1 MKGYVIN
8 IEKAVAE
15 NDNFRKVLYTA
26 KYSQLVLMS
35 LNPKEDIGE
44 ETHLG
49 LDQFIRVESG
59 VGKAVLNGVEHPIGD
74 GSIVIVPSGTKH
86 NIINTS
92 GDAKMKLY
100 TLYSP
105 PNHREGVIHTTK
117 EDAQK
122 DDEHF
127 DGQLSE

>member
-8 IEKAVAE
+8 IEKAAAE

-26 KYSQLVLMS
+26 KYSQLVVMS
-35 LNPKEDIGE
+35 LKPKEDIGE
-44 ETHLG
+44 EVHAN

-59 VGKAVLNGVEHPIGD
+59 VGKAVLSGEDHPIGD
-74 GSIVIVPSGTKH
+74 GSVVVVPAGTKH

-92 GDAKMKLY
+92 EDSKMKLY

-105 PNHREGVIHTTK
+105 PNHRLDVAHITK
-117 EDAQK
+117 EEAMK
-122 DDEHF
+122 DDEYF

>member
-8 IEKAVAE
+8 IEKAAAE

-35 LNPKEDIGE
+35 LNSKEDIGE
-44 ETHLG
+44 EVHAN

-59 VGKAVLNGVEHPIGD
+59 VGTAVLNGEEHPIGD

-92 GDAKMKLY
+92 EDSKMKLY